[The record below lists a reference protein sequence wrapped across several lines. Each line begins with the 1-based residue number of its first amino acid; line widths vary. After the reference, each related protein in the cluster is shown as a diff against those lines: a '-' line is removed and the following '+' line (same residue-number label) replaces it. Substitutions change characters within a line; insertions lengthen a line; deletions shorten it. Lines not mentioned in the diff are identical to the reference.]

1 MNEDYG
7 IKLMDYG
14 ARWYDG
20 AIGRWT
26 AVDPLADEYAP
37 VSPYNYVLNNP
48 LKFVD
53 PDGMRVEIVGDDD
66 YKRQVFNALIS
77 LALNSN
83 TGAKLVNE
91 AFASENTL
99 VIGNTDSDITG
110 NQIDKWNSD
119 KGYMTLAFNLEEA
132 VQPLDA
138 SNGRNG
144 NELEQTLETG
154 LAHEIS
160 HFLDPQEGYL
170 LNDQGQST
178 TIAADEVQAV
188 EMENRVRR
196 DMGLPERTHYG
207 GLNVYGKQIAKSK
220 YERYYNR
227 VDKQDYAGP
236 LGQHRLATPLN
247 RESRSLRNYRFEP
260 PGSLRNA
267 LVRPIRTS
275 TLYIWR

>member
-1 MNEDYG
+1 MPE
-7 IKLMDYG
+7 
-14 ARWYDG
+14 
-20 AIGRWT
+20 IGRWN
-26 AVDPLADEYAP
+26 AVDPLAEEYAP
-37 VSPYNYVLNNP
+37 VSTYSYVLNNP

-53 PDGMRVEIVGDDD
+53 PDGMRVEIVGNDD

-77 LALNSN
+77 LALNSD

-99 VIGNTDSDITG
+99 VIANTDSDITG

-144 NELEQTLETG
+144 NQLEQTLETG

-170 LNDQGQST
+170 LNDKGQST

-207 GLNVYGKQIAKSK
+207 GLNVYGKQIEKSK

-227 VDKQDYAGP
+227 VAKANYAESLGKQS
-236 LGQHRLATPLN
+236 LMTPLN
-247 RESRSLRNYRFEP
+247 RENRLLRDYRFEP
-260 PGSLRNA
+260 TGKLRNA
-267 LVRPIRTS
+267 LVRPIQTN
-275 TLYIWR
+275 TLFIWR